1 MKLQRV
7 GGPGLKSRLGPPTQ
21 HSSAQFHRLAIE
33 GSDGV
38 TPKVGY
44 GGLLS
49 SSPFSQELIED
60 RLFRTAVL
68 KCSRSGSLW
77 VVLGPTL
84 FGFSSSSHGLPT
96 VRQRIRQTRLLGS
109 AISRYAVAFRG
120 LILTQR
126 LGSDDSARRSA
137 ENSIYVRPPVL
148 RSMAGYR
155 LSNN

>member
-77 VVLGPTL
+77 VVLDPR
-84 FGFSSSSHGLPT
+84 F
-96 VRQRIRQTRLLGS
+96 LGS
-109 AISRYAVAFRG
+109 LRHRTASQPYGNVSDRPGYSEVPFRG
-120 LILTQR
+120 TLWR
-126 LGSDDSARRSA
+126 FED
-137 ENSIYVRPPVL
+137 
-148 RSMAGYR
+148 
-155 LSNN
+155 